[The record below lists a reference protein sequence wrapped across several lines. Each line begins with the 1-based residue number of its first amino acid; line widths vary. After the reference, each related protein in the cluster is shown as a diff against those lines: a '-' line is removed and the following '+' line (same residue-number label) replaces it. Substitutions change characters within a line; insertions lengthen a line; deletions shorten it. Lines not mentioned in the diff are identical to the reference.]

1 MLLRDLGLVL
11 GGAGVALLAQWLI
24 HWATSRREKEAERR
38 ERARARAEF
47 QQENLIAAQL
57 AAEEFYHAMVIFT
70 AKIHNLNTSAL
81 GLSALDME
89 EVHLRLRLALA
100 RIEDQELVVKVDTWR
115 KEYFADMTRASGQPE
130 WPGDVV
136 SSAREKLT
144 DISQQLGAQAREA
157 LSDANINRLL
167 S

>member
-1 MLLRDLGLVL
+1 
-11 GGAGVALLAQWLI
+11 LLAQWLI

-47 QQENLIAAQL
+47 QQENLVAAQL
-57 AAEEFYHAMVIFT
+57 AAEEFYHAVVLFT
-70 AKIHNLNTSAL
+70 AKHSNLDTSAL
-81 GLSALDME
+81 GLAALDMD

-115 KEYFADMTRASGQPE
+115 KEYFAEMTRSGGQAV
-130 WPGDVV
+130 WPSEVV
-136 SSAREKLT
+136 SSARDKLT
-144 DISQQLGAQAREA
+144 DISQQLGAKAREA

-167 S
+167 P